1 MARTTT
7 KVDLSVTIAG
17 VQFATPVWT
26 ASGTAGTGE
35 EMEHWTNL
43 GRLGAMVTK
52 SVSLAPRA
60 GHPYPRTCETASGM
74 LNCIGLQ
81 NKGIDA
87 FIAEELPRLAKMPTR
102 AVVNIVGDAIEE
114 FVELAERL
122 SDVPGPDCLE
132 LNLSCP
138 NVARGIDQGSDPRW
152 VGNCVAA
159 VRKVTRLPL
168 IIKLTPN
175 TNDIVSLARAAEASG
190 ADAISAINTLVGM
203 SVNHHTLKPRLS
215 NITGG
220 LSGPAIK
227 PVALAMVFKIA
238 RAVRVPVV
246 GIGGI
251 VTGLDAAEFIIAGAS
266 AVQVGTA
273 LFRDPDAPLHVADE
287 LAAYLTKRGLSR
299 VTDLIGVIDV

>member
-1 MARTTT
+1 MAKSTT
-7 KVDLSVTIAG
+7 KIDLSVTIAG
-17 VQFATPVWT
+17 VTFATPVWT

-35 EMEHWTNL
+35 EMETWTDVK
-43 GRLGAMVTK
+43 RLGALVTK
-52 SVSLAPRA
+52 SVSLKPRS

-102 AVVNIVGDAIEE
+102 AVVNIVGDSIEE
-114 FVELAERL
+114 LVELAQRL

-138 NVARGIDQGSDPRW
+138 NVARGIDQGSDPKW
-152 VGNCVAA
+152 VGECVAA
-159 VRKVTRLPL
+159 VRKTTRLPL
-168 IIKLTPN
+168 IVKVTPN
-175 TNDIVSLARAAEASG
+175 TNDIVSLARAAEGSG

-203 SVNHHTLKPRLS
+203 SVNHQTLKPRLS

-227 PVALAMVFKIA
+227 PVALAAVFKIA
-238 RAVRVPVV
+238 RAVKIPVV

-251 VTGLDAAEFIIAGAS
+251 STGLDAAEFIIAGAS

-273 LFRDPDAPLHVADE
+273 IFRDPLAPIHAAVE
-287 LAAYLTKRGLSR
+287 LAEYLKGRGLTR
-299 VTDLIGVIDV
+299 VTDLVGTIQV